1 MPSCPNVV
9 REFAMLAAEK
19 TAELVELF

>member
-1 MPSCPNVV
+1 MPSCPDVV